1 MQLHPDLG
9 RGAACCAT
17 PSAQFRA
24 VAFRAPH
31 LPPAAEPLPPGK
43 FGVRPPPSA
52 HRAAP
57 NTARSRLTRQL
68 QTLVHKPT
76 CTSNLACDLH
86 PAKRGS
92 APTTASFVAP
102 FAGPCRDGPRR

>member
-9 RGAACCAT
+9 RGAACFAT

-24 VAFRAPH
+24 VASRAHH

-68 QTLVHKPT
+68 HTLVHKP
-76 CTSNLACDLH
+76 
-86 PAKRGS
+86 
-92 APTTASFVAP
+92 
-102 FAGPCRDGPRR
+102 PCSLEFGM